1 MHKQISEVIHKNVD
15 KVRNMCIV
23 LLITMGVY
31 AKISV
36 KLAKTPFSC
45 LPLQGEG
52 DRVSGGGGAQKL
64 TTIYMVG
71 NFGITSSEPYGP
83 TFS

>member
-1 MHKQISEVIHKNVD
+1 MRAEKNA
-15 KVRNMCIV
+15 
-23 LLITMGVY
+23 LI
-31 AKISV
+31 
-36 KLAKTPFSC
+36 
-45 LPLQGEG
+45 LPSPSGG

-71 NFGITSSEPYGP
+71 NVGLTSSEPDGP